1 MMRDA
6 DAWEFILDTVEAL
19 FYRLAVGIAGRAD
32 MSLADAHEETWELF
46 EQGAFRLRC
55 GDDDSVGVVPCHSD
69 EDRSAAIEQNKP
81 LADYRRHVIE
91 AAVAAA

>member
-1 MMRDA
+1 MKYA
-6 DAWEFILDTVEAL
+6 DDWNYVLDTVDAL
-19 FYRLAVGIAGRAD
+19 FYRLAVGIISRAD
-32 MSLADAHEETWELF
+32 MSLADAHEEAWVLF
-46 EQGAFRLRC
+46 EQGGFRLRC

-91 AAVAAA
+91 AAFAAA